1 MSVYLQKNMMGTT
14 GSWTLPG
21 NGFQLSYLR
30 FRDDPGDP
38 LDVIHY
44 VHWVDIQT
52 MSKI

>member
-1 MSVYLQKNMMGTT
+1 MSVCLQKKYDGTYR
-14 GSWTLPG
+14 TLPG

-30 FRDDPGDP
+30 LRDDSGDP